1 MLAGLCLTL
10 LTGAPTQADADDER
24 RVVDDLGRPVT
35 LAAPAQRIIALS
47 PHIAENLFAIGA
59 GDRLVGA
66 VSYSDYPEAAKAVPR
81 VGTYDRLD
89 MEIVLS
95 LKPDL
100 VISWVSSGTRPLAQR
115 LEELGLTVFYSESRT
130 FEDVAHTFERL
141 GVLTGQDGLAARRA
155 ARIRRQVAELR
166 QHYAGAAPVRVFYQ
180 VWDQPLMTVS
190 EPHLIA
196 EAIALCGGDN
206 VFGGMDNPI
215 PRISIE
221 NVLAADPEVIVAGGM
236 GEANRDWLEAWR
248 RWPQLRAVQTDRL
261 VFIPPSLIQRHTERA
276 VEGATR
282 LCDALQQARMARQ
295 TAP

>member
-1 MLAGLCLTL
+1 MALCLAL
-10 LTGAPTQADADDER
+10 LSGAPPWADAADER
-24 RVVDDLGRPVT
+24 SVVDDLDRRVT
-35 LAAPAQRIIALS
+35 LAAPARRIIALS

-59 GDRLVGA
+59 GERLVGT
-66 VSYSDYPEAAKAVPR
+66 VSYSDYPEAAKAIPR

-89 MEIVLS
+89 LETVLS

-115 LEELGLTVFYSESRT
+115 LEALGLTVFYSESRT
-130 FEDVAHTFERL
+130 FEDVARTFERL
-141 GVLTGQDGLAARRA
+141 GVLTGQEARATERA
-155 ARIRRQVAELR
+155 ARIRRRVADLR
-166 QHYAGAAPVRVFYQ
+166 HRYADAAPVSVFYQ

-196 EAIALCGGDN
+196 EAIALCGGEN
-206 VFGGMDNPI
+206 VFSGMDHPI

-236 GEANRDWLEAWR
+236 GEANHDWLKAWQK
-248 RWPQLRAVQTDRL
+248 WPQLQAVAAERL

-282 LCDALQQARMARQ
+282 LCDALQQARADRR
-295 TAP
+295 AGP